1 VTLPLGGAAGGLVMG
16 DNNCRSHKLGYGAPF
31 SLDFIEDHLVE
42 LHQQVPVVNKIII
55 GINPAEFG
63 F

>member
-1 VTLPLGGAAGGLVMG
+1 
-16 DNNCRSHKLGYGAPF
+16 LGYGAPF